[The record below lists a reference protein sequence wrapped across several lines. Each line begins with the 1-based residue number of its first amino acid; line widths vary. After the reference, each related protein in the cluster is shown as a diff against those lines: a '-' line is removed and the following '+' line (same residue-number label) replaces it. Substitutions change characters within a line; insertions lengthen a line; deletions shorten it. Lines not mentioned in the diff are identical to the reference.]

1 MPKILQIAAVLTL
14 KTQQCSNAS
23 VFSFSV
29 FLGCDVQPSLTEQEP
44 GGAHGRV
51 PPASYQ
57 GVSGLAEAAAWRVY

>member
-1 MPKILQIAAVLTL
+1 MQV
-14 KTQQCSNAS
+14 S
-23 VFSFSV
+23 FFFFSV

-44 GGAHGRV
+44 GGDHGRV